1 MKLYFDW
8 IALVNFAG
16 VVIGLFFVFTI
27 CGIKKTGKATRLFLA
42 ALILIISILTLVT
55 LFNRIQFY
63 SLFPHLMGLFPQ
75 FYLALGPLL
84 FLYVKALTT
93 SLFTFKKKYWLH
105 FIPLGINFV
114 CWIPFYLKNGEQ
126 KLYLYNNNLIISPLL
141 SLLIG
146 ILFAVQLSIYLV
158 LTSKLL
164 KKHYSKSK
172 ESFSAMEKIKLGWIR
187 HLIWGLFSLICL
199 YLLWDIKHYYC
210 PPALNFLKKLVFIW
224 NPLLVFFLG
233 YKGLTQPEI
242 FSGGE
247 NKNNK
252 KYIHSTLSKA
262 QAEEYL
268 NTLQD
273 YMDKEKPYLDGEL
286 TITSLAEKL
295 SIPSRY
301 ISQVIN
307 ERLNQNFFDFV
318 NQYRVK
324 EAKKL
329 LLQGQAPQYSILD
342 IAYDS
347 GFNSKSSFNF
357 VFKKYSRMTPSQFRQ
372 SYVESQKN

>member
-1 MKLYFDW
+1 MRQYFDW

-16 VVIGLFFVFTI
+16 VVIGLFFVIIIF
-27 CGIKKTGKATRLFLA
+27 GIKKTEKATRLFLSA
-42 ALILIISILTLVT
+42 VILIISILTLVT
-55 LFNRIQFY
+55 LLNRIQFY
-63 SLFPHLMGLFPQ
+63 SVFPHLMGLFPQ

-93 SLFTFKKKYWLH
+93 SVFSFKKIYWLH

-114 CWIPFYLKNGEQ
+114 CWIPFYFKGGEE
-126 KLYLYNNNLIISPLL
+126 KLYLYTNNLIISPLL
-141 SLLIG
+141 SLIIG
-146 ILFAVQLSIYLV
+146 ILYAVQLSIYLV
-158 LTSKLL
+158 MTSRLL

-172 ESFSAMEKIKLGWIR
+172 DSFSAVEKIKLGWIR

-210 PPALNFLKKLVFIW
+210 PPILVYTKKLVFIW

-233 YKGLTQPEI
+233 FKGLTQPEI

-252 KYIHSTLSKA
+252 KYSHSTLSKT

-273 YMDKEKPYLDGEL
+273 YMEREKPYLDGEL
-286 TITSLAEKL
+286 TITSLSEKL

-329 LLQGQAPQYSILD
+329 LLQEQTQQNSILD

-372 SYVESQKN
+372 HNLESRKN